1 MFRQTRRTIF
11 KTAGWQIL
19 RWEEF
24 NEIKKDFFTGGAFGA
39 LIVLSGAGVVSC
51 GKRLSENAAT
61 DEKLSVLKGL
71 IDENYIGETDEEALE
86 EGIYKGYIQGLED
99 PYSVYYD
106 EEETKDLYETTEG
119 EYSGIG
125 AVLSQNMDS
134 GVITLVQIYED
145 SPADKAGLKDND
157 ILTKVGDME
166 VTGMDLSEVVTY
178 IKGEKGTDVDL
189 TVLRGEEA
197 EEITVTAAR
206 DTVEAQTV
214 EYEML
219 EDQIGYLSVTEFD
232 SVTYDQYKE
241 ALDALT
247 QQGMEGLVVDLRN
260 NPGGNLNTVC
270 DMLDLVLPE
279 GTIVYTE
286 DKDGNRETATSDD
299 EHQIDVPMAVLVN
312 GNSAS
317 ASEIYAGA
325 IQDYGIGTIVGTQ
338 TYGKGVVQQIF
349 DLGDGT
355 SVKLTI
361 AEYYTPNGRNIDGEG
376 ITPDV
381 EVEYEADESDP
392 EADNQ
397 LEEAVDVLKE
407 K

>member
-1 MFRQTRRTIF
+1 MDG
-11 KTAGWQIL
+11 KNSMKA
-19 RWEEF
+19 
-24 NEIKKDFFTGGAFGA
+24 KKNFLQGALFGA
-39 LIVLSGAGVVSC
+39 LIMLCGTGVVSC
-51 GKRLSENAAT
+51 GIRLSEDASSE
-61 DEKLSVLKGL
+61 EKLSVLKGL
-71 IDENYIGETDEEALE
+71 IDENYIGDVDEEALE

-99 PYSVYYD
+99 PYSVYYN

-125 AVLSQNMDS
+125 AVLSQDLES

-145 SPADKAGLKDND
+145 SPAAKAGLKDND
-157 ILTKVGDME
+157 ILTKVGDIE

-178 IKGEKGTDVDL
+178 IKGEKGTDVNL
-189 TVLRGEEA
+189 TVLRGEDA
-197 EEITVTAAR
+197 EEITVTATR

-214 EYEML
+214 KYEML
-219 EDQIGYLSVTEFD
+219 EGQTGYLSVSEFD
-232 SVTYDQYKE
+232 SVTYAQYEE
-241 ALDALT
+241 ALNELT
-247 QQGMEGLVVDLRN
+247 DQGMTGLIVDLRN

-270 DMLDLVLPE
+270 EMLDLVLPK

-286 DKDGNRETATSDD
+286 DKDGKRETATSDD
-299 EHQIDVPMAVLVN
+299 EHQINVPMVVLVN

-325 IQDYGIGTIVGTQ
+325 VQDYGIGKIVGTQ

-361 AEYYTPNGRNIDGEG
+361 AEYFTPNGRSIDGEG

-381 EVEYEADESDP
+381 EVEYEADENNP

-397 LEEAVDVLKE
+397 LEKALEVMKE
-407 K
+407 EQ

>member
-1 MFRQTRRTIF
+1 MRSKKIF
-11 KTAGWQIL
+11 LQ
-19 RWEEF
+19 
-24 NEIKKDFFTGGAFGA
+24 GALFGA

-51 GKRLSENAAT
+51 GKRLSENAST

-197 EEITVTAAR
+197 EEITVTATR

-279 GTIVYTE
+279 GTIVYTQ
-286 DKDGNRETATSDD
+286 DKDGNRETVTSDD

>member
-1 MFRQTRRTIF
+1 MDG
-11 KTAGWQIL
+11 KNSMKA
-19 RWEEF
+19 
-24 NEIKKDFFTGGAFGA
+24 KKNFLQGALFGA
-39 LIVLSGAGVVSC
+39 LIMLCGTGVVSC
-51 GKRLSENAAT
+51 GIRLSEDASSE
-61 DEKLSVLKGL
+61 EKLSVLKGL
-71 IDENYIGETDEEALE
+71 IDENYIGDVDEEALE

-99 PYSVYYD
+99 PYSVYYN

-125 AVLSQNMDS
+125 AVLSQDLES

-145 SPADKAGLKDND
+145 SPAAKAGLKDND
-157 ILTKVGDME
+157 ILTKVGDIE

-189 TVLRGEEA
+189 TVLRGEDA
-197 EEITVTAAR
+197 EEFTVTATR

-214 EYEML
+214 KYEML
-219 EDQIGYLSVTEFD
+219 EGQTGYLSVSEFD
-232 SVTYDQYKE
+232 SVTYAQYEE
-241 ALDALT
+241 ALNELT
-247 QQGMEGLVVDLRN
+247 AQGMTGLIVDLRN

-270 DMLDLVLPE
+270 EMLDLVLPK

-286 DKDGNRETATSDD
+286 DKDGKRETATSDD
-299 EHQIDVPMAVLVN
+299 EHQINVPMVVLVN

-325 IQDYGIGTIVGTQ
+325 IQDYGIGKIVGTQ

-361 AEYYTPNGRNIDGEG
+361 AEYFTPNGRSIDGEG

-381 EVEYEADESDP
+381 EVEYEADENNP

-397 LEEAVDVLKE
+397 LEKALEVMKE
-407 K
+407 EQ

>member
-1 MFRQTRRTIF
+1 M
-11 KTAGWQIL
+11 KA
-19 RWEEF
+19 
-24 NEIKKDFFTGGAFGA
+24 KKNFLQGALFGA
-39 LIVLSGAGVVSC
+39 LIMLCGTGVVSC
-51 GKRLSENAAT
+51 GIRLSEDASSE
-61 DEKLSVLKGL
+61 EKLSVLKGL
-71 IDENYIGETDEEALE
+71 IDENYIGDVDEEALE

-99 PYSVYYD
+99 PYSVYYN

-125 AVLSQNMDS
+125 AVLSQDLES

-145 SPADKAGLKDND
+145 SPAAKAGLKDND
-157 ILTKVGDME
+157 ILTKVGDIE

-189 TVLRGEEA
+189 TVLRGEDA
-197 EEITVTAAR
+197 EEITVTATR

-214 EYEML
+214 KYEML
-219 EDQIGYLSVTEFD
+219 EGQTGYLSVSEFD
-232 SVTYDQYKE
+232 SVTYAQYEE
-241 ALDALT
+241 ALNELT
-247 QQGMEGLVVDLRN
+247 DQGMTGLIVDLRN

-270 DMLDLVLPE
+270 EMLDLVLPK

-286 DKDGNRETATSDD
+286 DKDGKRETATSDD
-299 EHQIDVPMAVLVN
+299 EHQINVPMVVLVN

-325 IQDYGIGTIVGTQ
+325 IQDYGIGKIVGTQ

-361 AEYYTPNGRNIDGEG
+361 AEYFTPSGRNIDGEG

-381 EVEYEADESDP
+381 EVEYEADENNP

-397 LEEAVDVLKE
+397 LEKALEVMKE
-407 K
+407 EQ

>member
-1 MFRQTRRTIF
+1 M
-11 KTAGWQIL
+11 KA
-19 RWEEF
+19 
-24 NEIKKDFFTGGAFGA
+24 KKNFLQGALFGA
-39 LIVLSGAGVVSC
+39 LIMLCGTGVVSC
-51 GKRLSENAAT
+51 GIRLSEDASSE
-61 DEKLSVLKGL
+61 EKLSVLKGL
-71 IDENYIGETDEEALE
+71 IDENYIGDVDEEALE

-99 PYSVYYD
+99 PYSVYYN

-125 AVLSQNMDS
+125 AVLSQDLES

-145 SPADKAGLKDND
+145 SPAAKAGLKDND
-157 ILTKVGDME
+157 ILTKVGDIE

-189 TVLRGEEA
+189 TVLRGEDA
-197 EEITVTAAR
+197 EEITVTATR

-214 EYEML
+214 KYEML
-219 EDQIGYLSVTEFD
+219 EGQTGYLSVSEFD
-232 SVTYDQYKE
+232 SVTYAQYEE
-241 ALDALT
+241 ALNELT
-247 QQGMEGLVVDLRN
+247 AQGMTGLIVDLRN

-270 DMLDLVLPE
+270 EMLDLVLPK

-286 DKDGNRETATSDD
+286 DKDGKRETATSDD
-299 EHQIDVPMAVLVN
+299 EHQINVPMVVLVN

-325 IQDYGIGTIVGTQ
+325 VQDYGIGKIVGTQ

-361 AEYYTPNGRNIDGEG
+361 AEYFTPNGRSIDGEG

-381 EVEYEADESDP
+381 EVEYEADENNP

-397 LEEAVDVLKE
+397 LEKALEVMKE
-407 K
+407 EQ

>member
-1 MFRQTRRTIF
+1 M
-11 KTAGWQIL
+11 KA
-19 RWEEF
+19 
-24 NEIKKDFFTGGAFGA
+24 KKNFLQGALFGA
-39 LIVLSGAGVVSC
+39 LIMLCGTGVVSC
-51 GKRLSENAAT
+51 GIRLSEDASSE
-61 DEKLSVLKGL
+61 EKLSVLKGL
-71 IDENYIGETDEEALE
+71 IDENYIGDVDEEALE

-99 PYSVYYD
+99 PYSVYYN

-125 AVLSQNMDS
+125 AVLSQDLES

-145 SPADKAGLKDND
+145 SPAAKAGLKDND
-157 ILTKVGDME
+157 ILTKVGDIE
-166 VTGMDLSEVVTY
+166 VTDMDLSEVVTY

-189 TVLRGEEA
+189 TVLRGEDA
-197 EEITVTAAR
+197 EEITVTATR

-214 EYEML
+214 KYEML
-219 EDQIGYLSVTEFD
+219 EGQTGYLSVSEFD
-232 SVTYDQYKE
+232 SVTYAQYEE
-241 ALDALT
+241 ALNELT
-247 QQGMEGLVVDLRN
+247 AQGMTGLIVDLRN

-270 DMLDLVLPE
+270 EMLDLVLPK

-286 DKDGNRETATSDD
+286 DKDGKRETATSDD
-299 EHQIDVPMAVLVN
+299 EHQINVPMVVLVN

-325 IQDYGIGTIVGTQ
+325 IQDYGIGKIVGTQ

-361 AEYYTPNGRNIDGEG
+361 AEYFTPNGRSIDGEG

-381 EVEYEADESDP
+381 KWNMKRTRIIPKPIISW
-392 EADNQ
+392 
-397 LEEAVDVLKE
+397 K
-407 K
+407 KRWK

>member
-1 MFRQTRRTIF
+1 MDG
-11 KTAGWQIL
+11 KNSMKA
-19 RWEEF
+19 
-24 NEIKKDFFTGGAFGA
+24 KKNFLQGALFGA
-39 LIVLSGAGVVSC
+39 LIMLCGTGVVSC
-51 GKRLSENAAT
+51 GIRLSEDASSE
-61 DEKLSVLKGL
+61 EKLSVLKGL
-71 IDENYIGETDEEALE
+71 IDENYIGDVDEEALE

-99 PYSVYYD
+99 PYSVYYN

-125 AVLSQNMDS
+125 AILSQDLES
-134 GVITLVQIYED
+134 GVITLVQIYEG
-145 SPADKAGLKDND
+145 SPAAKAGLKDND
-157 ILTKVGDME
+157 ILTKVGDIE

-189 TVLRGEEA
+189 TVLRGEDA
-197 EEITVTAAR
+197 EEITVTATR

-214 EYEML
+214 KYEML
-219 EDQIGYLSVTEFD
+219 EGQTGYLSVSEFD
-232 SVTYDQYKE
+232 SVTYAQYEE
-241 ALDALT
+241 ALNKLT
-247 QQGMEGLVVDLRN
+247 DQGMTGLIVDLRN

-270 DMLDLVLPE
+270 EMLDMVLPK

-286 DKDGNRETATSDD
+286 DKDGKRETATSDD
-299 EHQIDVPMAVLVN
+299 EHQINVPMVVLVN

-325 IQDYGIGTIVGTQ
+325 IQDYGIGKIVGTQ

-361 AEYYTPNGRNIDGEG
+361 AEYFTPNGRSIDGEG

-381 EVEYEADESDP
+381 EVEYEADENNP

-397 LEEAVDVLKE
+397 LEKALEVMKE
-407 K
+407 EQ

>member
-1 MFRQTRRTIF
+1 MDG
-11 KTAGWQIL
+11 KNSMKA
-19 RWEEF
+19 
-24 NEIKKDFFTGGAFGA
+24 KKNFLQGALFGA
-39 LIVLSGAGVVSC
+39 LIMLCGTGVVSC
-51 GKRLSENAAT
+51 GIRLSEDASSE
-61 DEKLSVLKGL
+61 EKLSVLKGL
-71 IDENYIGETDEEALE
+71 IDENYIGDVDEEALE

-99 PYSVYYD
+99 PYSVYYN

-125 AVLSQNMDS
+125 AVLSQELES

-145 SPADKAGLKDND
+145 SPAAKAGLKDND
-157 ILTKVGDME
+157 ILTKVGDIE

-189 TVLRGEEA
+189 TVLRGEDA
-197 EEITVTAAR
+197 EEITVTATR

-214 EYEML
+214 KYEML
-219 EDQIGYLSVTEFD
+219 EGNTGYLSVSEFD
-232 SVTYDQYKE
+232 SVTYAQYEE
-241 ALDALT
+241 ALNELT
-247 QQGMEGLVVDLRN
+247 DQGMTGLIVDLRN

-270 DMLDLVLPE
+270 EMLDLVLPK

-286 DKDGNRETATSDD
+286 DKGGKRETATSDD
-299 EHQIDVPMAVLVN
+299 EHQINVPMVVLVN

-325 IQDYGIGTIVGTQ
+325 IQDYGIGKIVGTQ

-361 AEYYTPNGRNIDGEG
+361 AEYFTPNGRNIDGEG

-381 EVEYEADESDP
+381 EVEYEADENNP

-397 LEEAVDVLKE
+397 LEKALEVMKE
-407 K
+407 EQ

>member
-1 MFRQTRRTIF
+1 MDGKNSMKAKKIF
-11 KTAGWQIL
+11 LQ
-19 RWEEF
+19 
-24 NEIKKDFFTGGAFGA
+24 GALFGA
-39 LIVLSGAGVVSC
+39 LIMLCGTGVVSC
-51 GKRLSENAAT
+51 GIRLSEDASSE
-61 DEKLSVLKGL
+61 EKLSVLKGL
-71 IDENYIGETDEEALE
+71 IDENYIGDVDEEALE

-99 PYSVYYD
+99 PYSVYYN

-125 AVLSQNMDS
+125 AVLSQELES

-145 SPADKAGLKDND
+145 SPAAKAGLKDND
-157 ILTKVGDME
+157 ILTKVGDIE

-189 TVLRGEEA
+189 TVLRGEDA
-197 EEITVTAAR
+197 EEITVTATR

-214 EYEML
+214 KYEML
-219 EDQIGYLSVTEFD
+219 EGQTGYLSVSEFD
-232 SVTYDQYKE
+232 SVTYAQYEE
-241 ALDALT
+241 ALNELT
-247 QQGMEGLVVDLRN
+247 AQGMTGLIVDLRN

-270 DMLDLVLPE
+270 EMLDLVLPK

-286 DKDGNRETATSDD
+286 DKDGKRETATSDD
-299 EHQIDVPMAVLVN
+299 EHQINVPMVVLVN

-325 IQDYGIGTIVGTQ
+325 IQDYGIGKIVGTQ

-361 AEYYTPNGRNIDGEG
+361 AEYFTPTGRNIDGEG

-381 EVEYEADESDP
+381 EVEYEADENNP

-397 LEEAVDVLKE
+397 LEKALEVMKE
-407 K
+407 EQ

>member
-1 MFRQTRRTIF
+1 MDG
-11 KTAGWQIL
+11 KNSMKA
-19 RWEEF
+19 
-24 NEIKKDFFTGGAFGA
+24 KKNFLQGALFGA
-39 LIVLSGAGVVSC
+39 LIMLCGTGVVSC
-51 GKRLSENAAT
+51 GIRLSEDASSE
-61 DEKLSVLKGL
+61 EKLSVLKGL
-71 IDENYIGETDEEALE
+71 IDENYIGDVDEEALE

-99 PYSVYYD
+99 PYSVYYN

-125 AVLSQNMDS
+125 AVLSQDLES
-134 GVITLVQIYED
+134 GVITLVQIYEG
-145 SPADKAGLKDND
+145 SPAAKAGLKDND
-157 ILTKVGDME
+157 ILTKVGDIE

-189 TVLRGEEA
+189 TVLRGEDA
-197 EEITVTAAR
+197 EEITVTATR

-214 EYEML
+214 KYEML
-219 EDQIGYLSVTEFD
+219 GGQTGYLSVSEFD
-232 SVTYDQYKE
+232 SVTYAQYEE
-241 ALDALT
+241 ALNELT
-247 QQGMEGLVVDLRN
+247 AQGMTGLIVDLRN

-270 DMLDLVLPE
+270 EMLDLVLPK

-286 DKDGNRETATSDD
+286 DKDGKRETATSDD
-299 EHQIDVPMAVLVN
+299 EHQINVPMVVLVN

-325 IQDYGIGTIVGTQ
+325 IQDYGIGKIVGTQ

-361 AEYYTPNGRNIDGEG
+361 AEYFTPNGRNIDGEG

-381 EVEYEADESDP
+381 EVEYEADENNP

-397 LEEAVDVLKE
+397 LEKALEVMKE
-407 K
+407 EQ

>member
-1 MFRQTRRTIF
+1 MDG
-11 KTAGWQIL
+11 KNSMKA
-19 RWEEF
+19 
-24 NEIKKDFFTGGAFGA
+24 KKNFLQGALFGA
-39 LIVLSGAGVVSC
+39 LIMLCGTGVVSC
-51 GKRLSENAAT
+51 GIRLSEDASSE
-61 DEKLSVLKGL
+61 EKLSVLKGL
-71 IDENYIGETDEEALE
+71 IDENYIGDVDEEALE

-99 PYSVYYD
+99 PYSVYYN

-125 AVLSQNMDS
+125 AVLSQDLES

-145 SPADKAGLKDND
+145 SPAAKAGLKDND
-157 ILTKVGDME
+157 ILTKVGDIE

-189 TVLRGEEA
+189 TVLRGEDA
-197 EEITVTAAR
+197 EEITVTATR

-214 EYEML
+214 KYEML
-219 EDQIGYLSVTEFD
+219 EGQTGYLSVSEFD
-232 SVTYDQYKE
+232 SVTYAQYEE
-241 ALDALT
+241 ALNELT
-247 QQGMEGLVVDLRN
+247 DQGMTGLIVDLRN

-270 DMLDLVLPE
+270 EMLDLVLPK

-286 DKDGNRETATSDD
+286 DKDGKRETATSDD
-299 EHQIDVPMAVLVN
+299 EHQINVPMVVLVN

-325 IQDYGIGTIVGTQ
+325 IQDYGIGKIVGTQ

-361 AEYYTPNGRNIDGEG
+361 AEYFTPSGRNIDGEG

-381 EVEYEADESDP
+381 EVEYEADENNP

-397 LEEAVDVLKE
+397 LEKALEVMKE
-407 K
+407 EQ

>member
-1 MFRQTRRTIF
+1 MDG
-11 KTAGWQIL
+11 KNSMKA
-19 RWEEF
+19 
-24 NEIKKDFFTGGAFGA
+24 KKNFLQGALFGA
-39 LIVLSGAGVVSC
+39 LIMLCGTGVVSC
-51 GKRLSENAAT
+51 GIRLSEDASSE
-61 DEKLSVLKGL
+61 EKLSVLKGL
-71 IDENYIGETDEEALE
+71 IDENYIGDVDEEALE

-99 PYSVYYD
+99 PYSVYYN

-125 AVLSQNMDS
+125 AVLSQDLES

-145 SPADKAGLKDND
+145 SPAAKAGLKDND
-157 ILTKVGDME
+157 ILTKVGDIE
-166 VTGMDLSEVVTY
+166 VTDMDLSEVVTY

-189 TVLRGEEA
+189 TVLRGEDA
-197 EEITVTAAR
+197 EEITVTATR

-214 EYEML
+214 KYEML
-219 EDQIGYLSVTEFD
+219 EGQTGYLSVSEFD
-232 SVTYDQYKE
+232 SVTYAQYEE
-241 ALDALT
+241 ALNELT
-247 QQGMEGLVVDLRN
+247 AQGMTGLIVDLRN

-270 DMLDLVLPE
+270 EMLDMVLPK

-286 DKDGNRETATSDD
+286 DKDGKRETATSDD
-299 EHQIDVPMAVLVN
+299 EHQINVPMVVLVN

-325 IQDYGIGTIVGTQ
+325 IQDYGIGKIVGTQ

-361 AEYYTPNGRNIDGEG
+361 AEYFTPNGRSIDGEG

-381 EVEYEADESDP
+381 EVEYEADENNP

-397 LEEAVDVLKE
+397 LEKALEVMKE
-407 K
+407 EQ

>member
-1 MFRQTRRTIF
+1 MDG
-11 KTAGWQIL
+11 KNSMKA
-19 RWEEF
+19 
-24 NEIKKDFFTGGAFGA
+24 KKNFLQGALFGA
-39 LIVLSGAGVVSC
+39 LVMLCGTGVVSC
-51 GKRLSENAAT
+51 GIRLSEDASSE
-61 DEKLSVLKGL
+61 EKLSVLKGL
-71 IDENYIGETDEEALE
+71 IDENYIGDVDEEALE

-99 PYSVYYD
+99 PYSVYYN

-125 AVLSQNMDS
+125 AVLSQDLES

-145 SPADKAGLKDND
+145 SPAAKAGLKDND
-157 ILTKVGDME
+157 ILTKVGDIE

-189 TVLRGEEA
+189 TVLRGVDA
-197 EEITVTAAR
+197 EEITVTATR

-214 EYEML
+214 KYEML
-219 EDQIGYLSVTEFD
+219 EGQTGYLSVSEFD
-232 SVTYDQYKE
+232 SVTYAQYEE
-241 ALDALT
+241 ALNELT
-247 QQGMEGLVVDLRN
+247 AQGMTGLIVDLRN

-270 DMLDLVLPE
+270 EMLDLVLPK

-286 DKDGNRETATSDD
+286 DKDGKRETATSDD
-299 EHQIDVPMAVLVN
+299 EHQINVPMVVLVN

-325 IQDYGIGTIVGTQ
+325 IQDYGIGKIVGTQ

-361 AEYYTPNGRNIDGEG
+361 AEYFTPNGRSIDGEG

-381 EVEYEADESDP
+381 EVEYEADENNP

-397 LEEAVDVLKE
+397 LEKALEVMKE
-407 K
+407 EQ

>member
-1 MFRQTRRTIF
+1 M
-11 KTAGWQIL
+11 KA
-19 RWEEF
+19 
-24 NEIKKDFFTGGAFGA
+24 KKNFLQGALFGA
-39 LIVLSGAGVVSC
+39 LIMLCGTGVVSC
-51 GKRLSENAAT
+51 GIRLSEDASSE
-61 DEKLSVLKGL
+61 EKLSVLKGL
-71 IDENYIGETDEEALE
+71 IDENYIGDVDEEALE

-99 PYSVYYD
+99 PYSVYYN

-125 AVLSQNMDS
+125 AVLSQDLES

-145 SPADKAGLKDND
+145 SPAAKAGLKDND
-157 ILTKVGDME
+157 ILTKVGDIE

-189 TVLRGEEA
+189 SVLRGEDA
-197 EEITVTAAR
+197 EEITVTATR

-214 EYEML
+214 KYEML
-219 EDQIGYLSVTEFD
+219 EGQTGYLSVSEFD
-232 SVTYDQYKE
+232 SVTYAQYEE
-241 ALDALT
+241 ALNELAD
-247 QQGMEGLVVDLRN
+247 QGMTGLIVDLRN

-270 DMLDLVLPE
+270 EMLDLVLPK

-286 DKDGNRETATSDD
+286 DKDGKRETATSDD
-299 EHQIDVPMAVLVN
+299 EHQINVPMVVLVN

-325 IQDYGIGTIVGTQ
+325 IQDYGIGKIVGTQ

-361 AEYYTPNGRNIDGEG
+361 AEYFTPNGRNIDGEG

-381 EVEYEADESDP
+381 EVEYEADENNP

-397 LEEAVDVLKE
+397 LEKALEVMKE
-407 K
+407 EQ

>member
-1 MFRQTRRTIF
+1 MDG
-11 KTAGWQIL
+11 KNSMKA
-19 RWEEF
+19 
-24 NEIKKDFFTGGAFGA
+24 KKNFLQGALFGA
-39 LIVLSGAGVVSC
+39 LIMLCGTGVVSC
-51 GKRLSENAAT
+51 GMRLSEDASSE
-61 DEKLSVLKGL
+61 EKLSVLKGL
-71 IDENYIGETDEEALE
+71 IDENYIGDVDEEALE

-99 PYSVYYD
+99 PYSVYYN

-125 AVLSQNMDS
+125 AVLSQDLES
-134 GVITLVQIYED
+134 GVITLVQIYEG
-145 SPADKAGLKDND
+145 SPAAKAGLKDND
-157 ILTKVGDME
+157 ILTKIGDIE

-189 TVLRGEEA
+189 TVLRGEDA
-197 EEITVTAAR
+197 EEITVTATR

-214 EYEML
+214 KYEML
-219 EDQIGYLSVTEFD
+219 EGQTGYLSVSEFD
-232 SVTYDQYKE
+232 SVTYAQYEE
-241 ALDALT
+241 ALNKLT
-247 QQGMEGLVVDLRN
+247 DQGMTGLIVDLRN
-260 NPGGNLNTVC
+260 NPGGNLSTVC
-270 DMLDLVLPE
+270 EMLDLVLPE

-286 DKDGNRETATSDD
+286 DKDGKRETATSDD
-299 EHQIDVPMAVLVN
+299 EHQINVPMVVLVN

-325 IQDYGIGTIVGTQ
+325 IQDYGIGKIVGTQ

-361 AEYYTPNGRNIDGEG
+361 AEYFTPNGRSIDGEG

-381 EVEYEADESDP
+381 EVEYEADENNP

-397 LEEAVDVLKE
+397 LEKALEVMKE
-407 K
+407 EQ

>member
-1 MFRQTRRTIF
+1 MDG
-11 KTAGWQIL
+11 KNSMKA
-19 RWEEF
+19 
-24 NEIKKDFFTGGAFGA
+24 KKNFLEGALFGA
-39 LIVLSGAGVVSC
+39 LIMLCGTGVVSC
-51 GKRLSENAAT
+51 GIRLSEDASSE
-61 DEKLSVLKGL
+61 EKLSVLKGL
-71 IDENYIGETDEEALE
+71 IDENYIGDVDEEALE

-99 PYSVYYD
+99 PYSVYYN

-125 AVLSQNMDS
+125 AVLSRDLES
-134 GVITLVQIYED
+134 GVITLVQIYEG
-145 SPADKAGLKDND
+145 SPAAKAGLKDND
-157 ILTKVGDME
+157 ILTKVGDIE

-189 TVLRGEEA
+189 TVLRGEDA
-197 EEITVTAAR
+197 EEITVTATR

-214 EYEML
+214 KYEML
-219 EDQIGYLSVTEFD
+219 EGQTGYLSVSEFD
-232 SVTYDQYKE
+232 SVTYAQYEE
-241 ALDALT
+241 ALNELT
-247 QQGMEGLVVDLRN
+247 DQGMTGLIVDLRN

-270 DMLDLVLPE
+270 EMLDLVLPK

-286 DKDGNRETATSDD
+286 DKDGKRETATSDD
-299 EHQIDVPMAVLVN
+299 EHQINVPMVVLVN

-325 IQDYGIGTIVGTQ
+325 VQDYGIGKIVGTQ

-361 AEYYTPNGRNIDGEG
+361 AEYFTPNGRNIDGEG

-381 EVEYEADESDP
+381 EVEYEADENNP

-397 LEEAVDVLKE
+397 LEKALEVMKE
-407 K
+407 EQ

>member
-1 MFRQTRRTIF
+1 MDG
-11 KTAGWQIL
+11 KNSMKA
-19 RWEEF
+19 
-24 NEIKKDFFTGGAFGA
+24 KKNFLQGALFGA
-39 LIVLSGAGVVSC
+39 LIMLCGTGVVSC
-51 GKRLSENAAT
+51 GIRLSEDASSE
-61 DEKLSVLKGL
+61 EKLSVLKGL
-71 IDENYIGETDEEALE
+71 IDENYIGDVDEEALE

-99 PYSVYYD
+99 PYSVYYN

-125 AVLSQNMDS
+125 AVLSQDLES

-145 SPADKAGLKDND
+145 SPAAKAGLKDND
-157 ILTKVGDME
+157 ILTKVGDIE

-178 IKGEKGTDVDL
+178 IKGEKGTDVNL
-189 TVLRGEEA
+189 TVLRGEDA
-197 EEITVTAAR
+197 EEITVTATR

-214 EYEML
+214 KYEML
-219 EDQIGYLSVTEFD
+219 EGQTGYLSVSEFD
-232 SVTYDQYKE
+232 SVTYAQYEE
-241 ALDALT
+241 ALNELT
-247 QQGMEGLVVDLRN
+247 DQGMTGLIVDLRN

-270 DMLDLVLPE
+270 EMLDLVLPK

-286 DKDGNRETATSDD
+286 DKDGKRETATSDD
-299 EHQIDVPMAVLVN
+299 EHQINVPMVVLVN

-325 IQDYGIGTIVGTQ
+325 IQDYGIGKIVGTQ

-361 AEYYTPNGRNIDGEG
+361 AEYFTPNGRNIDGEG

-381 EVEYEADESDP
+381 EVEYEADENNP

-397 LEEAVDVLKE
+397 LEKALEVMKE
-407 K
+407 EQ

>member
-1 MFRQTRRTIF
+1 M
-11 KTAGWQIL
+11 KA
-19 RWEEF
+19 
-24 NEIKKDFFTGGAFGA
+24 KKNFLQGALFGA
-39 LIVLSGAGVVSC
+39 LIMLCGTGVVSC
-51 GKRLSENAAT
+51 GIRLSEDASSE
-61 DEKLSVLKGL
+61 EKLSVLKGL
-71 IDENYIGETDEEALE
+71 IDENYIGDVDEEALE

-99 PYSVYYD
+99 PYSVYYN

-125 AVLSQNMDS
+125 AVLSQDLES

-145 SPADKAGLKDND
+145 SPAAKAGLKDND
-157 ILTKVGDME
+157 ILTKVGDIE

-189 TVLRGEEA
+189 TVLRGEDA
-197 EEITVTAAR
+197 EEITVTATR

-214 EYEML
+214 KYEML
-219 EDQIGYLSVTEFD
+219 EGQTGYLSVSEFD
-232 SVTYDQYKE
+232 SVTYAQYEE
-241 ALDALT
+241 ALNELT
-247 QQGMEGLVVDLRN
+247 AQGMTGLIVDLRN

-270 DMLDLVLPE
+270 EMLDLVLPK

-286 DKDGNRETATSDD
+286 DKDGKRETATSDD
-299 EHQIDVPMAVLVN
+299 EHQINVPMVVLVN

-325 IQDYGIGTIVGTQ
+325 VQDYGIGKIVGTQ

-361 AEYYTPNGRNIDGEG
+361 AEYFTPNGRNIDGEG

-381 EVEYEADESDP
+381 EVEYEADENNP

-397 LEEAVDVLKE
+397 LEKALEVMKE
-407 K
+407 EQ

>member
-1 MFRQTRRTIF
+1 MDG
-11 KTAGWQIL
+11 KNSMKA
-19 RWEEF
+19 
-24 NEIKKDFFTGGAFGA
+24 KKNFLQGALFGA
-39 LIVLSGAGVVSC
+39 LIMLCGTGVVSC
-51 GKRLSENAAT
+51 GIRLSEDASSE
-61 DEKLSVLKGL
+61 EKLSVLKGL
-71 IDENYIGETDEEALE
+71 IDENYIGDVDEEALE

-99 PYSVYYD
+99 PYSVYYN

-125 AVLSQNMDS
+125 AVLSQDLES

-145 SPADKAGLKDND
+145 SPAAKAGLKDND
-157 ILTKVGDME
+157 ILTKVGDIE
-166 VTGMDLSEVVTY
+166 VTDMDLSEVVTY

-189 TVLRGEEA
+189 TVLRGEDA
-197 EEITVTAAR
+197 EEITVTATR

-214 EYEML
+214 KYEML
-219 EDQIGYLSVTEFD
+219 EGQTGYLSVSEFD
-232 SVTYDQYKE
+232 SVTHAQYEE
-241 ALDALT
+241 ALNELT
-247 QQGMEGLVVDLRN
+247 AQGMTGLIVDLRN

-270 DMLDLVLPE
+270 EMLDLVLPK

-286 DKDGNRETATSDD
+286 DKDGKRETATSDD
-299 EHQIDVPMAVLVN
+299 EHQINVPMVVLVN

-325 IQDYGIGTIVGTQ
+325 IQDYGIGKIVGTQ

-361 AEYYTPNGRNIDGEG
+361 AEYFTPNGRSIDGEG

-381 EVEYEADESDP
+381 EVEYEADENNP

-397 LEEAVDVLKE
+397 LEKALEVMKE
-407 K
+407 EQ

>member
-1 MFRQTRRTIF
+1 MDG
-11 KTAGWQIL
+11 KNSMKA
-19 RWEEF
+19 
-24 NEIKKDFFTGGAFGA
+24 KKNFLQGALFGA
-39 LIVLSGAGVVSC
+39 LIMLCGTGVVSC
-51 GKRLSENAAT
+51 GIRLSEDASSE
-61 DEKLSVLKGL
+61 EKLSVLKGL
-71 IDENYIGETDEEALE
+71 IDENYIGDVDEEALE

-99 PYSVYYD
+99 PYSVYYN

-125 AVLSQNMDS
+125 AVLSQDLES

-145 SPADKAGLKDND
+145 SPAAKAGLKDND
-157 ILTKVGDME
+157 ILTKVGDIE
-166 VTGMDLSEVVTY
+166 VTDMDLSEVVTY

-189 TVLRGEEA
+189 SVLRGEDA
-197 EEITVTAAR
+197 EEITVTATR

-214 EYEML
+214 KYEML
-219 EDQIGYLSVTEFD
+219 EGQTGYLSVSEFD
-232 SVTYDQYKE
+232 SVTYAQYEE
-241 ALDALT
+241 ALNELT
-247 QQGMEGLVVDLRN
+247 AQGMTGLIVDLRN

-270 DMLDLVLPE
+270 EMLDLVLPK

-286 DKDGNRETATSDD
+286 DKDGKRETATSDD
-299 EHQIDVPMAVLVN
+299 EHQINVPMVVLVN

-325 IQDYGIGTIVGTQ
+325 IQDYGIGKIVGTQ

-361 AEYYTPNGRNIDGEG
+361 AEYFTPNGRSIDGEG

-381 EVEYEADESDP
+381 EVEYEADENNP

-397 LEEAVDVLKE
+397 LEKALEVMKE
-407 K
+407 EQ

>member
-1 MFRQTRRTIF
+1 M
-11 KTAGWQIL
+11 KA
-19 RWEEF
+19 
-24 NEIKKDFFTGGAFGA
+24 KKNFLQGALFGA
-39 LIVLSGAGVVSC
+39 LIMLCGTGVVSC
-51 GKRLSENAAT
+51 GIRLSEDASSE
-61 DEKLSVLKGL
+61 EKLSVLKGL
-71 IDENYIGETDEEALE
+71 IDENYIGDVDEEALE

-99 PYSVYYD
+99 PYSVYYN

-125 AVLSQNMDS
+125 AVLSRDLES
-134 GVITLVQIYED
+134 GVITLVQIYEG
-145 SPADKAGLKDND
+145 SPAAKAGLKDND
-157 ILTKVGDME
+157 ILTKVGDIE

-189 TVLRGEEA
+189 TVLRGEDA
-197 EEITVTAAR
+197 EEITVTATR

-214 EYEML
+214 KYEML
-219 EDQIGYLSVTEFD
+219 EGQTGYLSVSEFD
-232 SVTYDQYKE
+232 SVTYAQYEE
-241 ALDALT
+241 ALNELT
-247 QQGMEGLVVDLRN
+247 DQGMTGLIVDLRN

-270 DMLDLVLPE
+270 EMLDLVLPK

-286 DKDGNRETATSDD
+286 DKDGKRETATSDD
-299 EHQIDVPMAVLVN
+299 EHQINVPMVVLVN

-325 IQDYGIGTIVGTQ
+325 VQDYGIGKIVGTQ

-361 AEYYTPNGRNIDGEG
+361 AEYFTPNGRNIDGEG

-381 EVEYEADESDP
+381 EVEYEADENNP

-397 LEEAVDVLKE
+397 LEKALEVMKE
-407 K
+407 EQ

>member
-1 MFRQTRRTIF
+1 MDG
-11 KTAGWQIL
+11 KNSMKA
-19 RWEEF
+19 
-24 NEIKKDFFTGGAFGA
+24 KKNFLQGALFGA
-39 LIVLSGAGVVSC
+39 LIMLCGTGVVSC
-51 GKRLSENAAT
+51 GIRLSEDASSE
-61 DEKLSVLKGL
+61 EKLSVLKGL
-71 IDENYIGETDEEALE
+71 IDENYIGDVDEEALE

-99 PYSVYYD
+99 PYSVYYN

-125 AVLSQNMDS
+125 AVLSQDLES

-145 SPADKAGLKDND
+145 SPAAKAGLKDND
-157 ILTKVGDME
+157 ILTKVGDIE

-189 TVLRGEEA
+189 TVLRGEDA
-197 EEITVTAAR
+197 EEITVTATR

-214 EYEML
+214 KYEML
-219 EDQIGYLSVTEFD
+219 EGQTGYLSVSEFD
-232 SVTYDQYKE
+232 SVTYAQYEE
-241 ALDALT
+241 ALNELT
-247 QQGMEGLVVDLRN
+247 DQGMTGLIVDLRN

-270 DMLDLVLPE
+270 EMLDLVLPK

-286 DKDGNRETATSDD
+286 DKDGKRETATSDD
-299 EHQIDVPMAVLVN
+299 EHQINVPMVVLVN

-325 IQDYGIGTIVGTQ
+325 IQDYGIGKIVGTQ

-361 AEYYTPNGRNIDGEG
+361 AEYFTPNGRSIDGEG

-381 EVEYEADESDP
+381 EVEYEADENNP

-397 LEEAVDVLKE
+397 LEKALEVMKE
-407 K
+407 EQ

>member
-1 MFRQTRRTIF
+1 MDG
-11 KTAGWQIL
+11 KNSMKA
-19 RWEEF
+19 
-24 NEIKKDFFTGGAFGA
+24 KKNFLQGALFGA
-39 LIVLSGAGVVSC
+39 LIMLCGTGVVSC
-51 GKRLSENAAT
+51 GIRLSEDASSE
-61 DEKLSVLKGL
+61 EKLSVLKGL
-71 IDENYIGETDEEALE
+71 IDENYIGDVDEEALE

-99 PYSVYYD
+99 PYSVYYN

-125 AVLSQNMDS
+125 AVLSQDLES
-134 GVITLVQIYED
+134 GVITLVQIYEG
-145 SPADKAGLKDND
+145 SPAAKAGLKDND
-157 ILTKVGDME
+157 ILTKVGDIE

-189 TVLRGEEA
+189 TVLRGEDA
-197 EEITVTAAR
+197 EEITVTATR

-214 EYEML
+214 KYEML
-219 EDQIGYLSVTEFD
+219 EGQTGYLSVSEFD
-232 SVTYDQYKE
+232 SVTYAQYEE
-241 ALDALT
+241 ALNKLT
-247 QQGMEGLVVDLRN
+247 DQGMTGLIVDLRN

-270 DMLDLVLPE
+270 EMLDMVLPK

-286 DKDGNRETATSDD
+286 DKDGKRETATSDD
-299 EHQIDVPMAVLVN
+299 EHQINVPMVVLVN

-325 IQDYGIGTIVGTQ
+325 VQDYGIGKIVGTQ

-361 AEYYTPNGRNIDGEG
+361 AEYFTPNGRSIDGEG

-381 EVEYEADESDP
+381 EVEYEADENNP

-397 LEEAVDVLKE
+397 LEKALEVMKE
-407 K
+407 EQ

>member
-1 MFRQTRRTIF
+1 MDG
-11 KTAGWQIL
+11 KNSMKA
-19 RWEEF
+19 
-24 NEIKKDFFTGGAFGA
+24 KKNFLQGALFGA
-39 LIVLSGAGVVSC
+39 LIMLCGTGVVSC
-51 GKRLSENAAT
+51 GIRLSEDASSE
-61 DEKLSVLKGL
+61 EKLSVLKGL
-71 IDENYIGETDEEALE
+71 IDENYIGDVDEEALE

-99 PYSVYYD
+99 PYSVYYN

-125 AVLSQNMDS
+125 AVLSQDLES

-145 SPADKAGLKDND
+145 SPAAKAGLKDND
-157 ILTKVGDME
+157 ILTKVGDIE

-189 TVLRGEEA
+189 SVLRGEDA
-197 EEITVTAAR
+197 EEITVTATR

-214 EYEML
+214 KYEML
-219 EDQIGYLSVTEFD
+219 EGQTGYLSVSEFD
-232 SVTYDQYKE
+232 SVTYAQYEE
-241 ALDALT
+241 ALNELT
-247 QQGMEGLVVDLRN
+247 AQGMTGLIVDLRN

-270 DMLDLVLPE
+270 EMLDLVLPK

-286 DKDGNRETATSDD
+286 DKDGKRETATSDD
-299 EHQIDVPMAVLVN
+299 EHQINVPMVVLVN

-325 IQDYGIGTIVGTQ
+325 IQDYGIGKIVGTQ

-355 SVKLTI
+355 SVRLTI
-361 AEYYTPNGRNIDGEG
+361 AEYFTPNGRSIDGEG

-381 EVEYEADESDP
+381 EVEYEADENNP

-397 LEEAVDVLKE
+397 LEKALEVMKE
-407 K
+407 EQ

>member
-1 MFRQTRRTIF
+1 MDG
-11 KTAGWQIL
+11 KNSMKA
-19 RWEEF
+19 
-24 NEIKKDFFTGGAFGA
+24 KKNFLQGALFGA
-39 LIVLSGAGVVSC
+39 LIMLCGTGVVSC
-51 GKRLSENAAT
+51 GIRLSEDASSE
-61 DEKLSVLKGL
+61 EKLSVLKGL
-71 IDENYIGETDEEALE
+71 IDENYIGDVDEEALE

-99 PYSVYYD
+99 PYSVYYN

-125 AVLSQNMDS
+125 AVLSQDLES

-145 SPADKAGLKDND
+145 SPAAKAGLKDND
-157 ILTKVGDME
+157 ILTKVGDIE

-189 TVLRGEEA
+189 TVLRGEDA
-197 EEITVTAAR
+197 EEITVTATR

-214 EYEML
+214 KYEML
-219 EDQIGYLSVTEFD
+219 EGQTGYLSVSEFD
-232 SVTYDQYKE
+232 SVTYAQYEE
-241 ALDALT
+241 ALNKLT
-247 QQGMEGLVVDLRN
+247 DQGMTGLIVDLRN

-270 DMLDLVLPE
+270 EMLDLVLPK

-286 DKDGNRETATSDD
+286 DKDGKRETATSDD
-299 EHQIDVPMAVLVN
+299 EHQINVPMVVLVN

-325 IQDYGIGTIVGTQ
+325 IQDYGIGKIVGTQ

-361 AEYYTPNGRNIDGEG
+361 AEYFTPNGRNIDGEG

-381 EVEYEADESDP
+381 EVEYEADENNP

-397 LEEAVDVLKE
+397 LEKALEVMKE
-407 K
+407 EQ

>member
-1 MFRQTRRTIF
+1 MDG
-11 KTAGWQIL
+11 KNSMKA
-19 RWEEF
+19 
-24 NEIKKDFFTGGAFGA
+24 KKNFLQGALFGA
-39 LIVLSGAGVVSC
+39 LIMLCGTGVVSC
-51 GKRLSENAAT
+51 GIRLSEDASSE
-61 DEKLSVLKGL
+61 EKLSVLKGL
-71 IDENYIGETDEEALE
+71 IDENYIGDVDEEALE

-99 PYSVYYD
+99 PYSVYYN

-125 AVLSQNMDS
+125 AVLSQDLES

-145 SPADKAGLKDND
+145 SPAAKAGLKDND
-157 ILTKVGDME
+157 ILTKVGDIE

-189 TVLRGEEA
+189 SVLRGEDA
-197 EEITVTAAR
+197 EEITVTATR

-214 EYEML
+214 KYEML
-219 EDQIGYLSVTEFD
+219 EGQTGYLSISEFD
-232 SVTYDQYKE
+232 SVTYAQYEE
-241 ALDALT
+241 ALNELT
-247 QQGMEGLVVDLRN
+247 AQGMTGLIVDLRN

-270 DMLDLVLPE
+270 EMLDLVLPK

-286 DKDGNRETATSDD
+286 DKDGKRETATSDD
-299 EHQIDVPMAVLVN
+299 EHQINVPMVVLVN

-325 IQDYGIGTIVGTQ
+325 IQDYGIGKIVGTQ

-361 AEYYTPNGRNIDGEG
+361 AEYFTPNGRSIDGEG

-381 EVEYEADESDP
+381 EVEYEADENNP

-397 LEEAVDVLKE
+397 LEKALEVMKE
-407 K
+407 EQ

>member
-1 MFRQTRRTIF
+1 MDG
-11 KTAGWQIL
+11 KNSMKA
-19 RWEEF
+19 
-24 NEIKKDFFTGGAFGA
+24 KKNFLQGALFGA
-39 LIVLSGAGVVSC
+39 LIMLCGTGVVSC
-51 GKRLSENAAT
+51 GIRLSEDASSE
-61 DEKLSVLKGL
+61 EKLSVLKGL
-71 IDENYIGETDEEALE
+71 IDENYIGDVDEEALE

-99 PYSVYYD
+99 PYSVYYN

-125 AVLSQNMDS
+125 AVLSQDLES
-134 GVITLVQIYED
+134 GVITLVQIYEG
-145 SPADKAGLKDND
+145 SPAAKAGLKDND
-157 ILTKVGDME
+157 ILTKVGDIE

-189 TVLRGEEA
+189 TVLRGEDA
-197 EEITVTAAR
+197 EEITVTATR

-214 EYEML
+214 KYEML
-219 EDQIGYLSVTEFD
+219 EGQTGYLSVSEFD
-232 SVTYDQYKE
+232 SVTYAQYEE
-241 ALDALT
+241 ALNELT
-247 QQGMEGLVVDLRN
+247 DQGMTGLIVDLRN

-270 DMLDLVLPE
+270 EMLDLVLPK

-286 DKDGNRETATSDD
+286 DKDGKRETATSDD
-299 EHQIDVPMAVLVN
+299 EHQINVPMVVLVN

-325 IQDYGIGTIVGTQ
+325 VQDYGIGKIVGTQ

-361 AEYYTPNGRNIDGEG
+361 AEYFTPNGRNIDGEG

-381 EVEYEADESDP
+381 EVEYEADENNP

-397 LEEAVDVLKE
+397 LEKALEVMKE
-407 K
+407 EQ

>member
-1 MFRQTRRTIF
+1 MDG
-11 KTAGWQIL
+11 KNSMKA
-19 RWEEF
+19 
-24 NEIKKDFFTGGAFGA
+24 KKNFLQGALFGA
-39 LIVLSGAGVVSC
+39 LIMLCGTGVVSC
-51 GKRLSENAAT
+51 GIRLSEDASSE
-61 DEKLSVLKGL
+61 EKLSVLKGL
-71 IDENYIGETDEEALE
+71 IDENYIGDVDEEALE

-99 PYSVYYD
+99 PYSVYYN

-125 AVLSQNMDS
+125 AVLSQDLES
-134 GVITLVQIYED
+134 GVITLVQIYEG
-145 SPADKAGLKDND
+145 SPAAKAGLKDND
-157 ILTKVGDME
+157 ILTKVGDIE

-189 TVLRGEEA
+189 TVLRGEDA
-197 EEITVTAAR
+197 EEITVTATR

-214 EYEML
+214 KYEML
-219 EDQIGYLSVTEFD
+219 EGQTGYLSVSEFD
-232 SVTYDQYKE
+232 SVTYAQYEE
-241 ALDALT
+241 ALNELT
-247 QQGMEGLVVDLRN
+247 DQGMTGLIVDLRN

-270 DMLDLVLPE
+270 EMLDLVLPK

-286 DKDGNRETATSDD
+286 DKDGKRETATSDD
-299 EHQIDVPMAVLVN
+299 EHQINVPMVVLVN

-325 IQDYGIGTIVGTQ
+325 IQDYGIGKIVGTQ

-361 AEYYTPNGRNIDGEG
+361 AEYFTPSGRNIDGEG

-381 EVEYEADESDP
+381 EVEYEADENNP

-397 LEEAVDVLKE
+397 LEKALEVMKE
-407 K
+407 EQ

>member
-1 MFRQTRRTIF
+1 MDG
-11 KTAGWQIL
+11 KNSMKA
-19 RWEEF
+19 
-24 NEIKKDFFTGGAFGA
+24 KKNFLQGALFGA
-39 LIVLSGAGVVSC
+39 LIMLCGTGVVSC
-51 GKRLSENAAT
+51 GIRLSEDASSE
-61 DEKLSVLKGL
+61 EKLSVLKGL
-71 IDENYIGETDEEALE
+71 IDENYIGDVDEEALE

-99 PYSVYYD
+99 PYSVYYN

-125 AVLSQNMDS
+125 AVLSQDLES
-134 GVITLVQIYED
+134 GVITLVQIYEG
-145 SPADKAGLKDND
+145 SPAAKAGLKDND
-157 ILTKVGDME
+157 ILTKVGDIE
-166 VTGMDLSEVVTY
+166 VTDMDLSEVVTY

-189 TVLRGEEA
+189 TVLRGEDA
-197 EEITVTAAR
+197 EEITVTATR

-214 EYEML
+214 KYEML
-219 EDQIGYLSVTEFD
+219 EGQTGYLSVSEFD
-232 SVTYDQYKE
+232 SVTYAQYEE
-241 ALDALT
+241 ALNELT
-247 QQGMEGLVVDLRN
+247 DQGMTGLIVDLRN

-270 DMLDLVLPE
+270 EMLDLVLPK

-286 DKDGNRETATSDD
+286 DKDGKRETATSDD
-299 EHQIDVPMAVLVN
+299 EHQINVPMVVLVN

-325 IQDYGIGTIVGTQ
+325 IQDYGIGKIVGTQ

-361 AEYYTPNGRNIDGEG
+361 AEYFTPNGRSIDGEG

-381 EVEYEADESDP
+381 EVEYEADENNP

-397 LEEAVDVLKE
+397 LEKALEVMKE
-407 K
+407 EQ